1 MEEYVF
7 YDESYEEYVIFDDA
21 DGIESVEV
29 VNVTRL
35 DVIFEE

>member
-1 MEEYVF
+1 MEEYIF
-7 YDESYEEYVIFDDA
+7 YDESYEEYAIFDDT